1 MTASVTVL
9 SKIKPPLR
17 WEPKEGVFTDE
28 FLRSKSKDPNG
39 ASYDDLTVGD
49 DSVLREAQ
57 RILGRCLPPT
67 EPAGA
72 ETGLVVGYVQSGK
85 TMSFETV
92 ISLARDNGYG
102 MVIVFAGTKTN
113 LREQSEDRLKKDLGI
128 DEGDN
133 WYHFSNP
140 TKSSIGQMDDKLEA
154 WQKRPAVKKAVLVT
168 VLKQVDHLDNLAAV
182 LKKLALDKVPVLVID
197 DESDQAGLN
206 NKAAKIRAQRAAA
219 NARSSTYDR
228 ICVVRDQ
235 LPHHSY
241 LQYTATPQANLLL
254 AQTDLLNPSFAE
266 LVTPGSAYTGGLAF
280 FTGDKP
286 FIVEIPAREV
296 PGRTTVVNSA
306 PKSLLSALRF
316 YLLVC
321 AQHAITKVRGKDRN
335 RSMMVHPAMQTQS
348 HKVYKSWMDKSIK
361 TLTSYVEK
369 QYAKLPAEVESRFLP
384 EYNSL
389 KRTYPEIRPLPE
401 LIESMLNDVFGEMNC
416 VEVNGTPD
424 AQKKVDWRATPYW
437 ILVGGAKLDRGY
449 TVEGLT
455 TTYMPR
461 PLGNTPAA
469 DTLQQRARFFGYKRP
484 YLGLCRVFL
493 QTDVED
499 AFVDYVEHE
508 EFVRDALVKNR
519 GKPLRSWRRDFILDS
534 LLRPT
539 RPDIIGIGAR
549 RISVKDWMVPGA
561 LQRDD
566 GARQRNQALLATVE
580 KGWGATYGPGMT
592 TAELPDFNGVQTIAP
607 TLLLNPVPLAVVL
620 EEFFLQLEVRDATDA
635 EEHSAILIG
644 LAEVFGKKGNLPV
657 DVFLINGLAAQYRTR
672 DAGRGF
678 PAGHPN
684 APINEYFSQS
694 AGVVNDKSYYS
705 TTRISLQL
713 RRLSLGTRARDPSS
727 ADMHGVTW
735 FALHVPRALSQ
746 DLHIEGRR

>member
-713 RRLSLGTRARDPSS
+713 RRLNLGTRARDPSS